1 MYLHKQLFYPFFE
14 KKKNEIKK
22 WWLTHIFFWAT
33 FPRSPR
39 SLQFRPKCNFCFP
52 LWTRIYTLK
61 PFLFLTASS
70 KWCPPCR
77 FFLRPPSRTCC
88 FPTELGLFWRPW
100 WWLWKCF
107 FFTIWRKK
115 NFRDALESRD
125 STLVCGERE
134 AALWGEKRSL
144 FASVVFSLSSPYYSR
159 TLSRCRAKERQK
171 KLDWI
176 IYTRK
181 EKDM

>member
-1 MYLHKQLFYPFFE
+1 MLRSKRRQVFEPFLQLFSLCVPCGLRKRTGLWGCRWWSWIRDARGSSSLSSVGERNILPGRKFFCNS
-14 KKKNEIKK
+14 KKCIYTTSFFTLSLRIKKWNKK

-33 FPRSPR
+33 FPRSLR

-52 LWTRIYTLK
+52 LWTRIYTSK

-100 WWLWKCF
+100 WWWL
-107 FFTIWRKK
+107 
-115 NFRDALESRD
+115 
-125 STLVCGERE
+125 
-134 AALWGEKRSL
+134 
-144 FASVVFSLSSPYYSR
+144 
-159 TLSRCRAKERQK
+159 
-171 KLDWI
+171 
-176 IYTRK
+176 
-181 EKDM
+181 